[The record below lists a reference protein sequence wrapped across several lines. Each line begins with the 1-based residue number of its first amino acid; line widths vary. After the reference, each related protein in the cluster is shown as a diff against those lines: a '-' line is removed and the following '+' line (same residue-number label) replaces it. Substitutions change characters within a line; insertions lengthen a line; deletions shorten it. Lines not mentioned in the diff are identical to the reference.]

1 MKLEEVLQAIT
12 ERLTAET
19 RKLGDDILMAW
30 MRERVRCETCR
41 HFPGE
46 ERREIDLCG
55 QGIMCGPKEDGLW
68 GCTRWEPK
76 RKRPKP

>member
-41 HFPGE
+41 HCPGE
-46 ERREIDLCG
+46 ERRG
-55 QGIMCGPKEDGLW
+55 N
-68 GCTRWEPK
+68 
-76 RKRPKP
+76 